1 MTKEILFES
10 IADFASDEHQAYRF
24 GKRKH
29 DDTHAVRR
37 HSGEAYWAHPEGV
50 AKIAKAY
57 DLSHDEIIAAMLH
70 DTMEDAGVE
79 ASDIEEKFGPNVAQL
94 VTELSNDTEWI
105 SKIGKEAAMNQE
117 LLQLSSSALN
127 VKLCDF
133 YYNYMD
139 SPSKEQK
146 ERMRK
151 NLNYLKNNRKLTDT
165 QADLV
170 EDCLTA

>member
-1 MTKEILFES
+1 MTKELLFES
-10 IADFASDEHQAYRF
+10 IADFASNEHQAYRF

-29 DDTHAVRR
+29 DDTGAIRR
-37 HSGEAYWAHPEGV
+37 HSGDAYWVHPEGV

-57 DLSHDEIIAAMLH
+57 D
-70 DTMEDAGVE
+70 
-79 ASDIEEKFGPNVAQL
+79 VAQL

-139 SPSKEQK
+139 SPSAQQK

-151 NLNYLKNNRKLTDT
+151 NLNYLKYF
-165 QADLV
+165 
-170 EDCLTA
+170 